1 MYLLATS
8 LVKKFLILPRLLSN
22 NGKRLFEYFSS
33 LTVAEVPLQNR
44 RLFRLKHCQIQ
55 LRKRQLEI
63 WNKNSI
69 INLKVH
75 TYLIFFREITIYLP
89 IIFTWNIG
97 RIFSLDFSHSGFV
110 PFVFSPEILFAGFV
124 IRMKF
129 QKFFIPQFC

>member
-33 LTVAEVPLQNR
+33 LTMAEVPLQNR

-63 WNKNSI
+63 W
-69 INLKVH
+69 KVNNQ
-75 TYLIFFREITIYLP
+75 FFREITIYLP
-89 IIFTWNIG
+89 IKYIYLEYWQNFRPWLRPFWICTICIFARDSFCWICNQDEV
-97 RIFSLDFSHSGFV
+97 SK
-110 PFVFSPEILFAGFV
+110 ILHTT
-124 IRMKF
+124 ILLKM
-129 QKFFIPQFC
+129 QQLQ

>member
-8 LVKKFLILPRLLSN
+8 LAKIFSILPKLLLN
-22 NGKRLFEYFSS
+22 NGKHLFEYFSFS
-33 LTVAEVPLQNR
+33 IMAEVPLQNR

-63 WNKNSI
+63 W
-69 INLKVH
+69 KVNNQ
-75 TYLIFFREITIYLP
+75 FFREIAIYLP

-97 RIFSLDFSHSGFV
+97 RIFALDFGHSGFV
-110 PFVFSPEILFAGFV
+110 PFVLSPEILFAGFV